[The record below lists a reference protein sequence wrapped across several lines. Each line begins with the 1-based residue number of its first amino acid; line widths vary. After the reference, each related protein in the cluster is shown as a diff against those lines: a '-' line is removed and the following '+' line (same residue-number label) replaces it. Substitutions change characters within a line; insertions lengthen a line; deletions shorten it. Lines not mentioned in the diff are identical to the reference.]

1 MNGKTKDTMYKSNLS
16 NFYYRIKK
24 QKNQRYIIF
33 VKYVEGEHFY
43 FFFVTTIF
51 IASLVN

>member
-1 MNGKTKDTMYKSNLS
+1 MERRKTLCINQTCQIFIIVL
-16 NFYYRIKK
+16 KK

-43 FFFVTTIF
+43 FFFCNHNIHCF
-51 IASLVN
+51 IS